1 MAFGKK
7 FAIQFHQHF
16 CSYICQNYDLKS
28 AIYMGRSP
36 VAIRQK
42 KASNFFEQK
51 IRTKMLMKLTTSIKG
66 TKTPLG
72 ITLRRLRSDLL
83 SHKLKLILSSDLA

>member
-1 MAFGKK
+1 
-7 FAIQFHQHF
+7 
-16 CSYICQNYDLKS
+16 
-28 AIYMGRSP
+28 MGRSP

-83 SHKLKLILSSDLA
+83 SHKLKLILSSDLAQKGLARLKNLNDVMACVRGVNGNVTVHEP